1 LNRRPLI
8 IPSIDISQ
16 GRVASIRQH
25 KTVCFEGRFK
35 DPVEAA
41 VFWAQRGA
49 RRIHLID
56 IDGSGSGHPVNVD
69 VVRAIAGAV
78 SVEIQ
83 AGGGVRS
90 PRDAEL
96 LKRAGADLVIFR
108 PRPFGREDVE
118 AFRAIRGIILGFD
131 LTDDL
136 PAAKALAWLNSCL
149 SATGARALLICD
161 VAVEG
166 TSRGPRHTIL
176 EMLLSNLDASMP
188 NILRDLETIYAG
200 GISTKVDIERLSS
213 IGFSS
218 LVLGTALYR
227 GLIDLSEV
235 S

>member
-1 LNRRPLI
+1 MNYRPLI

-25 KTVCFEGRFK
+25 KIVGFDSRFK

-41 VFWAQRGA
+41 IFWAQRGA

-56 IDGSGSGHPVNVD
+56 IDGSKSGCPVNID
-69 VVRAIAGAV
+69 VVEAIARAV
-78 SVEIQ
+78 PVEIQ

-96 LKRAGADLVIFR
+96 LKGAGADLVIFR

-118 AFRAIRGIILGFD
+118 SFRKIQGIILGFD
-131 LTDDL
+131 LTDEL
-136 PAAKALAWLNSCL
+136 PAEQALAWLVTCL
-149 SATGARALLICD
+149 TATRARSLLICD

-166 TSRGPRHTIL
+166 TSKGPRLTIL
-176 EMLLSNLDASMP
+176 NALLSSLNA
-188 NILRDLETIYAG
+188 LRPDLLRSLETIYAG
-200 GISTKVDIERLSS
+200 GISTKTDIERLSS
-213 IGFSS
+213 IGFSA
-218 LVLGTALYR
+218 LVLGAALYR
-227 GLIDLSEV
+227 GLVEMSEV

>member
-1 LNRRPLI
+1 MNRQPLI

-25 KTVCFEGRFK
+25 KTVSFEGRFE

-56 IDGSGSGHPVNVD
+56 IDGSGSGHPVNID
-69 VVRAIAGAV
+69 VVRAIARAV

-90 PRDAEL
+90 PQDAEL
-96 LKRAGADLVIFR
+96 LKGAGADLVIYR

-118 AFRAIRGIILGFD
+118 AFRTIQGIILGFD
-131 LTDDL
+131 LTDDQ
-136 PAAKALAWLNSCL
+136 PADKAIAWLISCL
-149 SATGARALLICD
+149 SATRARSLLICD
-161 VAVEG
+161 VSVEG
-166 TSRGPRHTIL
+166 TSRGPRLSIL
-176 EMLLSNLDASMP
+176 EMLLSNLNASMP
-188 NILRDLETIYAG
+188 NITRNLETIYAG
-200 GISTKVDIERLSS
+200 GISTKVDVERLSS

>member
-1 LNRRPLI
+1 LNHRPLI

-25 KTVCFEGRFK
+25 KAVCLEGRFK

-41 VFWAQRGA
+41 VFWAQKGA
-49 RRIHLID
+49 RRLHLID
-56 IDGSGSGHPVNVD
+56 IDGSKSGSPVNIG
-69 VVRAIAGAV
+69 VVEAIARAV
-78 SVEIQ
+78 PLEIQ

-108 PRPFGREDVE
+108 PRPFGGEGIE
-118 AFRAIRGIILGFD
+118 AFRTIQGIILGFD
-131 LTDDL
+131 LMDEL
-136 PAAKALAWLNSCL
+136 PADEALSWLISCL
-149 SATGARALLICD
+149 SATGAKSILICD

-166 TSRGPRHTIL
+166 TSRGPRL
-176 EMLLSNLDASMP
+176 QMLDKLLSHLNASMP
-188 NILRDLETIYAG
+188 NFLRGFETIYAG
-200 GISTKVDIERLSS
+200 GISTKADVERLSS
-213 IGFSS
+213 IGFSA